1 MLLKF
6 GVHIQRQTRQSEESG
21 NQKNNTTI
29 LKVTSLKISI
39 GICLCLWP
47 QSISVHI
54 TWNMNQ
60 PIFSSLEVVKMT
72 TFSAAGGG
80 GLVGVAAFPLQCQ
93 WICTMIMFYPAPTDG
108 RYSNGLRCLRL
119 LYFSKFGIGV
129 VKADNEPAMAHFI
142 CANVYWRDNVH
153 ADVPCWLFMCQ

>member
-1 MLLKF
+1 M
-6 GVHIQRQTRQSEESG
+6 VY
-21 NQKNNTTI
+21 
-29 LKVTSLKISI
+29 KVKSRETKKPIRPFWKWRRWKSV

-108 RYSNGLRCLRL
+108 RYSHGLRCLRL